1 VILQV
6 RKVLGSSTFA
16 VARYLEAL
24 IERLRSR
31 KPANLAMTDDSP
43 LVARLAAVTA
53 AHGLAASAPLA
64 ESSRFAAAG
73 NNFRDNKDKLAVL
86 RAQQATADT
95 LAQAAGMRVVLSEL
109 RSIHLLHEQEQ
120 HITMQQQTHH
130 TRLYA
135 AAAAGDGGDGG
146 GSCSVPPDGSS
157 SAVRVSAQ
165 RKRSGDRC
173 RWHTAIP

>member
-1 VILQV
+1 M
-6 RKVLGSSTFA
+6 KVPTRA
-16 VARYLEAL
+16 V
-24 IERLRSR
+24 
-31 KPANLAMTDDSP
+31 SP

-120 HITMQQQTHH
+120 HITMLAELQQVEID
-130 TRLYA
+130 LA
-135 AAAAGDGGDGG
+135 AALEDEK
-146 GSCSVPPDGSS
+146 
-157 SAVRVSAQ
+157 AQ
-165 RKRSGDRC
+165 RKLLTSKGTLEAQRDSLLSLLSSL
-173 RWHTAIP
+173 